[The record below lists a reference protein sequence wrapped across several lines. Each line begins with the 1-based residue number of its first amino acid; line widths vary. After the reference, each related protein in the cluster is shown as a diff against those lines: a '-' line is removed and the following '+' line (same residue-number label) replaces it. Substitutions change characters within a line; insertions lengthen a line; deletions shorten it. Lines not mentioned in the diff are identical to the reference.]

1 MSYRLKPSFGNR
13 ITSRGLILL
22 NSRSTYLAQTFILGY
37 ESELVAWNS
46 QDCKFQRKLL
56 KVFLNIRLISG
67 CRKLNL
73 IKERYNICTQ
83 PSISPLSNPKIEEN
97 QTKEKGA
104 ATNSVIDGE
113 SK

>member
-1 MSYRLKPSFGNR
+1 MSYRPKPSFGNR

-73 IKERYNICTQ
+73 IKERYDIYAQ
-83 PSISPLSNPKIEEN
+83 PSISPLSNHQIQKSKKIRRKKKAPL
-97 QTKEKGA
+97 Q
-104 ATNSVIDGE
+104 IR
-113 SK
+113 

>member
-1 MSYRLKPSFGNR
+1 MPYRPKPSFRNR

-37 ESELVAWNS
+37 ESELVAWNR

-67 CRKLNL
+67 CRKSNL
-73 IKERYNICTQ
+73 IKERYDICTQ
-83 PSISPLSNPKIEEN
+83 PLISPLSNHRIQK
-97 QTKEKGA
+97 
-104 ATNSVIDGE
+104 
-113 SK
+113 SKKHRRKKKTPLQILQ